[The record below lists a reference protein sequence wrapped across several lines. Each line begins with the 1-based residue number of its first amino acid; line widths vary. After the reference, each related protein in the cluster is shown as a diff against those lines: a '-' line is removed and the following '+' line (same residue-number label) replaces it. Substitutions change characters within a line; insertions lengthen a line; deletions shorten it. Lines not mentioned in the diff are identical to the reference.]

1 MPIFQ
6 TVEHTVWTFSRGEE
20 LLRISRQ
27 PVEDG
32 TMLVVAGDGAPR
44 SYFFRDLTRL
54 EIFQRDMETL
64 LLKTGWTFRVY
75 SPERRGR
82 RDRRGWPRAANDRR
96 RWWTDGQ
103 EGREQAQKDLDA
115 DAEAVKQ
122 GGPAPDA
129 PQRRNQ

>member
-1 MPIFQ
+1 
-6 TVEHTVWTFSRGEE
+6 VEHTVWTFARGDE

-64 LLKTGWTFRVY
+64 LLKTGWSFRVY
-75 SPERRGR
+75 SPDRRGR
-82 RDRRGWPRAANDRR
+82 RDRRGWPRPANDRR

-103 EGREQAQKDLDA
+103 EAKEQAAREHEA
-115 DAEAVKQ
+115 DTVEHGQ
-122 GGPAPDA
+122 GPERP
-129 PQRRNQ
+129 RRR